1 MDNFGTILFMSSQSA
16 SQTSSLPPSLPKAT
30 PLVQGL
36 VSLAAGL
43 ALFIVLLV
51 GSTVAYDMFHAG
63 KIFPGVSLA
72 GVDLSGMTTEQA
84 STLISQSLDYPTR
97 GSIVFQDGSKVWIA
111 TPGELGLFLDPQTS
125 ALAAYQKGRQGNSFS
140 RLGSQFQAW
149 YSGADISP
157 LMVFDE
163 RQAQNYLKNI
173 AAEID
178 LPTIEAS
185 LAVSGIDVVVSPG
198 QVGRTLDIEA
208 ALIDLRNHL
217 PSMTDGI
224 IDLVVHESPPMILD
238 VSEQAEIARRILSAR
253 LVLQIPNAEEGDPDA
268 WVFEPIELAK
278 MLDIERVE
286 TAEGARYQVALD
298 SETMRP
304 FLEGVAPRLARWPEN
319 ARFTFNDETRQL
331 EVIQPAVIGRM
342 LDVDATL
349 QKINQRVADGD
360 HNLELVVNFTQP
372 QVSDDASG
380 EDLGIRELVASH
392 TSYFYGS
399 SGSRIQN
406 IQVAASRFH
415 GVLVPPGATFSMAE
429 VLGTISLDD
438 GYAEALII
446 FGGRTIKGVGGGV
459 CQVSTTLF
467 RTAFFGGFPIVER
480 HPHAYRVGYYEQT
493 AGGGINTRLAGLD
506 ATVFV
511 PVVDFKFTNDT
522 PNWLLMETY
531 TNAAGRSLTWKFYST
546 SDGRT
551 VEWNTTGPL
560 NVVPPPEPLYEENP
574 ELAQGEIKQVDWD
587 AEGADVSVS
596 RTVMRGGQVYFT
608 DTINTHYMPWRAV
621 YQYGPGTEGM
631 PPESST
637 EKDEE

>member
-1 MDNFGTILFMSSQSA
+1 MDNFGTILSMSSQSA

-30 PLVQGL
+30 PLLQGL
-36 VSLAAGL
+36 VALAAGL

-51 GSTVAYDMFHAG
+51 GSTVAYDTYHAG

-72 GVDLSGMTTEQA
+72 GVDLSGMTPEQA
-84 STLISQSLDYPTR
+84 SSLIAQSLDYPTR
-97 GSIVFQDGSKVWIA
+97 GSIVFQDSSKVWIA

-125 ALAAYQKGRQGNSFS
+125 ALAAYQRGRQGNPFN

-149 YSGADISP
+149 YRGADIPP

-163 RQAQNYLKNI
+163 RLAQQYLKNI

-208 ALIDLRNHL
+208 AINDLRVHL

-224 IDLVVHESPPMILD
+224 ITLVVHESPPVILD
-238 VSEQAEIARRILSAR
+238 VSEQAEIVQRILSAP
-253 LVLQIPNAEEGDPDA
+253 LVLQIPNAEEGDPDS
-268 WVFEPIELAK
+268 WVFEPVELAK

-286 TAEGARYQVALD
+286 TEEGARYQVALD

-304 FLEGVAPRLARWPEN
+304 FLEEVAPRLARWSEN
-319 ARFTFNDETRQL
+319 ARFIFNDESRQL
-331 EVIQPAVIGRM
+331 EVIQPAVIGRT

-349 QKINQRVADGD
+349 QKINQQVAEGD

-372 QVSDDASG
+372 QVGDDASG

-415 GVLVPPGATFSMAE
+415 GVLVPPGETFSMAE

-493 AGGGINTRLAGLD
+493 AGGGINARLAGLD

-574 ELAQGEIKQVDWD
+574 ELAQGEIKQVDWE
-587 AEGADVSVS
+587 AEGADVSVT
-596 RTVMRGGQVYFT
+596 RTVTRGGQVYFT

-631 PPESST
+631 PPESSA